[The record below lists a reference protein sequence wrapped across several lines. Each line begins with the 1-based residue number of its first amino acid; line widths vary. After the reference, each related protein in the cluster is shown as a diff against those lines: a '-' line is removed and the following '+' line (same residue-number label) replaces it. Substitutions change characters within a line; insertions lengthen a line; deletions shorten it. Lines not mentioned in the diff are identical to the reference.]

1 MGVLIDTVRIAGFR
15 GIRNVEISL
24 PRVAVLIGAN
34 NSGKTSVIKALQLA
48 LGDYSRYLTD
58 EDFHIDSDDVRCEK
72 IVVDIRVV
80 SVDENG
86 MRQPDFETDW
96 VREFEDRIQE
106 ETDGKKFL
114 GIRTVAEPDEVKGG
128 FVVERYTLDAWPDF
142 SSWLSKKLG
151 RGNRIYRRY
160 EALPFVSVD
169 AQRDI
174 HKDLGNKTSFV
185 GRILSGVRY
194 DESDIDG
201 LEKKV
206 AKINREV
213 VEKSAD
219 LKELRN
225 RLDDLN
231 KSFEGHGQAE
241 LTPFPKKIRDL
252 PKGFSVHFGETDENS
267 FSMEYHGM
275 GTRSWAAMLTVR
287 AFTDLMAGSHEREG
301 IPFAPIL
308 TVEEPEAHLHP
319 NAQKTLYRQL
329 VTTRG
334 QVIIS
339 THSPSLA
346 TMASLEQIRRLN
358 KREKGVEA
366 MSLPTSLSTG
376 DIDLLNRKVMM
387 SRGDILFAKALI
399 LGEGETEE
407 QLIPAMFEIYY
418 GGLSTFEKGVTCIG
432 VGGKQYGP
440 FVIFGCSLGIPV
452 CIISDNDGET
462 KKDIKSQV
470 GKTKKEYGLELDENV
485 FSLQFLSGNNDIE
498 AELVNVLRI
507 REEIIE
513 ALISVKTRGS
523 DNQRH
528 IDSVREK
535 MNDLTDEDLL
545 EKITTRGIKAP
556 FAGFLSDVIRRNP
569 NGRKENELCPE
580 AVIKAFGQVER
591 WLA

>member
-24 PRVAVLIGAN
+24 PRVAVLIGTN

-114 GIRTVAEPDEVKGG
+114 GIRTVAEPDEVKG
-128 FVVERYTLDAWPDF
+128 
-142 SSWLSKKLG
+142 
-151 RGNRIYRRY
+151 
-160 EALPFVSVD
+160 
-169 AQRDI
+169 
-174 HKDLGNKTSFV
+174 
-185 GRILSGVRY
+185 
-194 DESDIDG
+194 
-201 LEKKV
+201 
-206 AKINREV
+206 
-213 VEKSAD
+213 
-219 LKELRN
+219 
-225 RLDDLN
+225 
-231 KSFEGHGQAE
+231 
-241 LTPFPKKIRDL
+241 
-252 PKGFSVHFGETDENS
+252 
-267 FSMEYHGM
+267 
-275 GTRSWAAMLTVR
+275 
-287 AFTDLMAGSHEREG
+287 
-301 IPFAPIL
+301 
-308 TVEEPEAHLHP
+308 
-319 NAQKTLYRQL
+319 
-329 VTTRG
+329 
-334 QVIIS
+334 
-339 THSPSLA
+339 
-346 TMASLEQIRRLN
+346 
-358 KREKGVEA
+358 VEA

-432 VGGKQYGP
+432 VGGKQYEP